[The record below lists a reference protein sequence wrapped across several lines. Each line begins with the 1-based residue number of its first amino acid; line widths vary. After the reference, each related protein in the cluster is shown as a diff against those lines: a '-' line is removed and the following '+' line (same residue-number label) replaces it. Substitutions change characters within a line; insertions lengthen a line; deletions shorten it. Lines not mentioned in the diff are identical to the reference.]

1 MEKKQVKLTL
11 LLGELWNS
19 IESKRKFQLFFLIFL
34 MLISA
39 LVEVISLGAIMPFLA
54 VLISPEEAFQQPT
67 IFFIA
72 NKLGLNSANVKAYQ
86 DIIQTNQRNTDV
98 DQLEHFNKWLP
109 EYNHVFNFFDANP
122 KGLPC
127 PALLPT

>member
-72 NKLGLNSANVKAYQ
+72 NKL
-86 DIIQTNQRNTDV
+86 
-98 DQLEHFNKWLP
+98 
-109 EYNHVFNFFDANP
+109 
-122 KGLPC
+122 
-127 PALLPT
+127 